1 MKEKKPGKKSFG
13 ISKSTQHVSSKK
25 SWTIIVIFSSFV
37 LSVLFSLVTNTML
50 DKLNLT
56 WAFLVLLIII
66 AINILFDIIGTA
78 TQTADETPFHSL
90 SARKAKGAQ
99 ESVRIIRYAP
109 QVSNLCCDVIGDI
122 AGIISGGATALIV
135 EQLVSAFLFDGIFA
149 SLILTGLVSSLT
161 IGGKSLSKA
170 FAMKKSNNIIYIIG
184 KILYFFNFFKRFK
197 KRV

>member
-25 SWTIIVIFSSFV
+25 SWTIFVIFSSFV
-37 LSVLFSLVTNTML
+37 LSVLFTLVTNTML
-50 DKLNLT
+50 DKLNLS
-56 WAFLVLLIII
+56 WAFVVLLVII

-109 QVSNLCCDVIGDI
+109 QVANLCCDVIGDI
-122 AGIISGGATALIV
+122 AGIISGGTTALIV
-135 EQLVSAFLFDGIFA
+135 EQLISAFSLNGLWA

-161 IGGKSLSKA
+161 IGGKALSKA

>member
-1 MKEKKPGKKSFG
+1 MKVKKPGKKSFG
-13 ISKSTQHVSSKK
+13 VSKSTQNVSAKK
-25 SWTIIVIFSSFV
+25 SWTIFVIFCSFI

-50 DKLNLT
+50 DKLNLS

-78 TQTADETPFHSL
+78 TQAADETPFHSL
-90 SARKAKGAQ
+90 SSRKAKGAE
-99 ESVRIIRYAP
+99 ESVKIIRYAP

-122 AGIISGGATALIV
+122 AGIISGGATALII
-135 EQLVSAFLFDGIFA
+135 EQLVLAFSLDGIWA

-161 IGGKSLSKA
+161 IGGKAVCKA

-184 KILYFFNFFKRFK
+184 KILYFFNFFKRF
-197 KRV
+197 RRA